1 MKRDAPALPVPPA
14 EMAYYQ
20 TPATPPSTWRAE
32 LARIGLVCGAMLV
45 AGAFVTG
52 TSVILWRSWQTVG
65 IGAWL
70 TGLLIV
76 GYLAWYAWRVHG
88 DVRARRDLDLAR
100 MYAEHDALLTAVDTN
115 DDGQADANEID
126 TFVNYVRRLCPPISA
141 PTTAAAAQ
149 GMGIAGPDWQDYRDW
164 LIAKGYAYPVGKRGG
179 KGFALKPSVLRT
191 PWPKLEAQLRQRVQA
206 GLVGGMVINGAP
218 AASFRGDAVSTLSD

>member
-1 MKRDAPALPVPPA
+1 MKRDAPALPIPP
-14 EMAYYQ
+14 EQMAYYQ

-32 LARIGLVCGAMLV
+32 LARIGLVCGAMFV

-65 IGAWL
+65 VGAWL
-70 TGLLIV
+70 TGLAIV
-76 GYLAWYAWRVHG
+76 GYLAWYAWRVHS
-88 DVRARRDLDLAR
+88 DVRARHDLDLAR
-100 MYAEHDALLTAVDTN
+100 MYAEQDALTAFDLN
-115 DDGQADANEID
+115 DDGKADANEID

-191 PWPKLEAQLRQRVQA
+191 PGPKLEAQLRQRVQA
-206 GLVGGMVINGAP
+206 GLVDGLTVNDARRIDA
-218 AASFRGDAVSTLSD
+218 DAVSTLGRD

>member
-32 LARIGLVCGAMLV
+32 LARIALVCGAMFV

-65 IGAWL
+65 VGMWV

-76 GYLAWYAWRVHG
+76 GYLAWYAYRVHS
-88 DVRARRDLDLAR
+88 DVRARHDLDLAR
-100 MYAEHDALLTAVDTN
+100 MMAEHDALLTAVDTN
-115 DDGQADANEID
+115 DDGQADASEVDAFIG
-126 TFVNYVRRLCPPISA
+126 YIRRLHMGA
-141 PTTAAAAQ
+141 QTTASYAQ
-149 GMGIAGPDWQDYRDW
+149 SVGIAGPDWQDYRDW
-164 LIAKGYAYPVGKRGG
+164 LIAKGYAYSVARRGG
-179 KGFALKPSVLRT
+179 TGFALKPSVLRT
-191 PWPKLEAQLRQRVQA
+191 PWPKLEQQLRQRVQA
-206 GLVGGMVINGAP
+206 GLGNGLVINGAP
-218 AASFRGDAVSTLSD
+218 ISRGPTDAISTLD

>member
-1 MKRDAPALPVPPA
+1 MKRDAPALPIPP
-14 EMAYYQ
+14 EQMAYYQ

-115 DDGQADANEID
+115 DDGQADANEVD
-126 TFVNYVRRLCPPISA
+126 TFVNYVGRLHRGEVTTSA
-141 PTTAAAAQ
+141 HAQ
-149 GMGIAGPDWQDYRDW
+149 SVGIAGPDWQDYRDW

-191 PWPKLEAQLRQRVQA
+191 PWPKLEAQLRQRVTA
-206 GLVGGMVINGAP
+206 SLADGLTITDTRKPAP
-218 AASFRGDAVSTLSD
+218 ADRVSTLDD

>member
-1 MKRDAPALPVPPA
+1 MKRDAPALPIPP
-14 EMAYYQ
+14 EQMAYYQ

-32 LARIGLVCGAMLV
+32 LARIGLVCGAMFV

-115 DDGQADANEID
+115 DDGQADANEVD
-126 TFVNYVRRLCPPISA
+126 TFVNYVGRLHRGEVTTSA
-141 PTTAAAAQ
+141 HAQ
-149 GMGIAGPDWQDYRDW
+149 SVGIAGPDWQDYRDW

-206 GLVGGMVINGAP
+206 GLGDGLAINGAP
-218 AASFRGDAVSTLSD
+218 AAYSRLDAVSTLD

>member
-1 MKRDAPALPVPPA
+1 MKRDAPAVIPA
-14 EMAYYQ
+14 EQMAYYQ

-32 LARIGLVCGAMLV
+32 LARIGLVCGAMFV

-52 TSVILWRSWQTVG
+52 TSVLLWRSWQTVG
-65 IGAWL
+65 VGMWI
-70 TGLLIV
+70 TGVLIV
-76 GYLAWYAWRVHG
+76 AYLIWYAWRVHS
-88 DVRARRDLDLAR
+88 DVRARHDLDLAR
-100 MYAEHDALLTAVDTN
+100 MMAEHDALLTAVDTN
-115 DDGQADANEID
+115 NDGKADTNEID
-126 TFVNYVRRLCPPISA
+126 TFVNYVGRLHRGEVTTSA
-141 PTTAAAAQ
+141 HAQ
-149 GMGIAGPDWQDYRDW
+149 SVGIAGPDWQDYRDW